1 MRSARQKL
9 ITREKYL
16 DRVQARTLQPRVQ
29 KDARSK
35 VQPPVAETSVE
46 ISRSK
51 RRPYS
56 QTVKTCRTEIP
67 PLNCRRPTNTES
79 RAANDL
85 RTNCVP
91 CRRRQVAP
99 TIHNHH
105 SKKRVDYARAGSG
118 RRGRQAIRLR
128 ARQEFP
134 YAWSANRPFKA
145 ENAQRS
151 TPNVQRPTQKQHR
164 SFGVPLNRPDA
175 GHKNSN

>member
-105 SKKRVDYARAGSG
+105 SKKRVDYARAGS
-118 RRGRQAIRLR
+118 RRRERRVIRR
-128 ARQEFP
+128 KRRQESP
-134 YAWSANRPFKA
+134 CAWISSRASNGENAERPTS
-145 ENAQRS
+145 NAQR
-151 TPNVQRPTQKQHR
+151 RIQKE
-164 SFGVPLNRPDA
+164 NADA
-175 GHKNSN
+175 

>member
-16 DRVQARTLQPRVQ
+16 DRVQAKTLQPRVQ
-29 KDARSK
+29 RDARSK

-56 QTVKTCRTEIP
+56 QTVKTCRTEIRRP
-67 PLNCRRPTNTES
+67 DCRRPTNTDS
-79 RAANDL
+79 GSANDL
-85 RTNCVP
+85 RTNCAP
-91 CRRRQVAP
+91 CRRTQAAP

-118 RRGRQAIRLR
+118 KRRRQ
-128 ARQEFP
+128 
-134 YAWSANRPFKA
+134 
-145 ENAQRS
+145 
-151 TPNVQRPTQKQHR
+151 
-164 SFGVPLNRPDA
+164 
-175 GHKNSN
+175 

>member
-16 DRVQARTLQPRVQ
+16 DRVQAKTLQPRVQ

-35 VQPPVAETSVE
+35 VQPPVAETPVE

-56 QTVKTCRTEIP
+56 QTVKMCRTEIR

-79 RAANDL
+79 TVANDL
-85 RTNCVP
+85 RTNCAP
-91 CRRRQVAP
+91 CRRRQAAP
-99 TIHNHH
+99 TIHNRH

-118 RRGRQAIRLR
+118 RRERRVIRR
-128 ARQEFP
+128 KRRQESP
-134 YAWSANRPFKA
+134 YAWISSRASNGENAERPTS
-145 ENAQRS
+145 NAQR
-151 TPNVQRPTQKQHR
+151 RIQKE
-164 SFGVPLNRPDA
+164 NADA
-175 GHKNSN
+175 